1 MLSNLLSE
9 LLSALVVYGLPLLFV
24 VVLIASAGVPL
35 PATLVTVAAGA
46 FAQDGIPRAD
56 TRRRDVTTIPVERL

>member
-1 MLSNLLSE
+1 MLADLLSE

-35 PATLVTVAAGA
+35 PATLVIVAAGA
-46 FAQDGIPRAD
+46 FAQAR
-56 TRRRDVTTIPVERL
+56 